1 MQALG
6 RGFPAERFA
15 WAAVEFGGDG
25 GQVLR
30 VRTDRSVLLGKYCR
44 SRPFV
49 FSFEPRCQGLAG
61 SQKETGTS
69 VAIVN
74 SRDE

>member
-6 RGFPAERFA
+6 WGFPAERFA
-15 WAAVEFGGDG
+15 WAAVELVGDG
-25 GQVLR
+25 GQVLGAVDPR
-30 VRTDRSVLLGKYCR
+30 RSVPLGKYCR

-61 SQKETGTS
+61 SQK
-69 VAIVN
+69 
-74 SRDE
+74 